1 MAVTISVLRTEL
13 LSSVFASTYSAA
25 IAQGSHNAV
34 ADRVNSYA
42 SAAVSIGTV
51 FAIDMQQA
59 VVASEYAVLSGG
71 QRDLWNA
78 VVTTGVNGVA
88 ISNTALRA
96 QIAFVWS
103 AGTTTRSSLLALDTK
118 LGSRCEFLFGNGAVA
133 TATDVQQALQA

>member
-1 MAVTISVLRTEL
+1 MAVTISVLRAEL

-25 IAQGSHNAV
+25 IADGSHNAV

-42 SAAVSIGTV
+42 SAVVSVGTV
-51 FAIDMQQA
+51 YAIDMQQA

-96 QIAFVWS
+96 QVAFVWS
-103 AGTTTRSSLLALDTK
+103 AGTTTRASLLALDTK
-118 LGSRCEFLFGNGAVA
+118 RGSRCEFLFGNGVVV

>member
-42 SAAVSIGTV
+42 SATVSVGVI

-78 VVTTGVNGVA
+78 VVTTGVNGVS
-88 ISNTALRA
+88 ISNAALRA
-96 QIAFVWS
+96 QVAFVWS
-103 AGTTTRSSLLALDTK
+103 AGTTTRASLLALDSK
-118 LGSRCEFLFGNGAVA
+118 RGSRAELLFGEATVV
-133 TATDVQQALQA
+133 TATDVQQALQV